1 MQPADVERILD
12 YLSSV
17 SWVAALPES
26 RREETLARIGA
37 IMNAGEMPAELPLH
51 VVVGLVTLATGDP

>member
-1 MQPADVERILD
+1 M
-12 YLSSV
+12 

-51 VVVGLVTLATGDP
+51 VVVGLVTLATGAP

>member
-1 MQPADVERILD
+1 MGVKNRLSER
-12 YLSSV
+12 
-17 SWVAALPES
+17 
-26 RREETLARIGA
+26 RA